1 MKNKKMPIIALAL
14 IAIVGIVGGTIAY
27 FTNSETFEN
36 LFGTEKFSTTIKENF
51 ESPDNWVPGATA
63 TKTVEVKNEGNV
75 EVVVRAKI
83 DEENKGWYNGNTK
96 LSLAEKVTINFTDFD
111 AANATWTAKQ
121 ADGYYYYKKV
131 LKEGETTTGSFINS
145 VTFDKDAT
153 LSESD
158 VTCTY
163 TYTYKDGSTSTG
175 TTPETGKKVV
185 SRENHC
191 ETKSD
196 SYAGATYKMNIT
208 VETMQYDGYNASDAW
223 GTNVPEITK

>member
-36 LFGTEKFSTTIKENF
+36 LFATKKFSTTIKENF
-51 ESPDNWVPGATA
+51 ESPDSWVPGTTVA
-63 TKTVEVKNEGNV
+63 KTVEVKNEGNV
-75 EVVVRAKI
+75 AVVVRAKI
-83 DEENKGWYNGNTK
+83 EDDKGWYNGNTK
-96 LSLAEKVTINFTDFD
+96 LSLAEKVTVNFTDFD

-163 TYTYKDGSTSTG
+163 TYTYKDGTTSTG
-175 TTPETGKKVV
+175 TTPEEGKKVV
-185 SRENHC
+185 SREKNC

-223 GTNVPEITK
+223 GTNVPEITE